1 MRAYRGKRSLPSRL
15 SGGDLDGDEY
25 NLILNVSHTCHTF
38 DNMLMDLNSQ
48 HYILPLLHVRQPT
61 KVFLTKGVRLHVP
74 SMILQT
80 S

>member
-1 MRAYRGKRSLPSRL
+1 MCAYRGKRSLPSHL
-15 SGGDLDGDEY
+15 SGGDLDGDKY
-25 NLILNVSHTCHTF
+25 NLILNVSHTGHTF

-48 HYILPLLHVRQPT
+48 HYILPLLHVQQPT